1 MHTCHPSTLEV
12 DPRGSG
18 LKARL
23 GCTGLRRRI
32 GYRWIAEG
40 RTKWSSFRVG
50 REIELRRSGLAA
62 SAFTHFTISPALSPS
77 LRPLGSRHKGV
88 DDLAVTTRPLFAGA
102 TGRRDTG
109 FAQGTQDQSRP
120 FPRFCLGRSSRS
132 CLRRGAQACSFP
144 CSRRSLESRPHGRR
158 PPSRASQ
165 RRGSD

>member
-1 MHTCHPSTLEV
+1 MPTCSHVRTVCVPKLICGGQRAPTM
-12 DPRGSG
+12 
-18 LKARL
+18 
-23 GCTGLRRRI
+23 
-32 GYRWIAEG
+32 WIPG
-40 RTKWSSFRVG
+40 F
-50 REIELRRSGLAA
+50 ELRSSGLAA